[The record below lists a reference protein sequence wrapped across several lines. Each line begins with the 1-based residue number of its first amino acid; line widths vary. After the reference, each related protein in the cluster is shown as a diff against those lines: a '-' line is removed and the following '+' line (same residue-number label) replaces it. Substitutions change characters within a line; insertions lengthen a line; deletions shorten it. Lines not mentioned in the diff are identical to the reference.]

1 MEYRRQ
7 AWWRVG
13 DMAGSASGLIDKT
26 AAVGTVQAILR
37 RCGRR
42 IACGF
47 VYRPIA
53 RCEEHA
59 AGDTDFL
66 VV

>member
-1 MEYRRQ
+1 
-7 AWWRVG
+7 
-13 DMAGSASGLIDKT
+13 MAGSASGLIDKT

-42 IACGF
+42 MACGF